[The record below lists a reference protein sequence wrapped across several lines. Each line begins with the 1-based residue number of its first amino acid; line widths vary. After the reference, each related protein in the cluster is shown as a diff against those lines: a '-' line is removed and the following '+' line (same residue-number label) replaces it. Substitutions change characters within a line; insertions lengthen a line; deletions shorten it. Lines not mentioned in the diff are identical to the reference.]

1 MTRVPLPLCFPL
13 LLYPWTTKYFI
24 RKDFY
29 KTVKLNNFYRS
40 VWCIRNSRSKELH
53 LDLELRDTF
62 IWLLLVLQRIWKI
75 KTRGSPF
82 TRFTYETQLALPVS
96 GLIPDCKSL
105 SSPCR
110 CLVFNFRQNFLFW
123 LPSRTLDKSLK
134 GSFFVHLFIPPFY
147 KCPTSHVPF

>member
-1 MTRVPLPLCFPL
+1 MTRVPLLLCFPL

-29 KTVKLNNFYRS
+29 KTVKLNNFCRS
-40 VWCIRNSRSKELH
+40 VWCIWNSRSKELH

-62 IWLLLVLQRIWKI
+62 DYCLFC
-75 KTRGSPF
+75 RGSEKLRHAVSPF
-82 TRFTYETQLALPVS
+82 TWFTYEIQLALPFR
-96 GLIPDCKSL
+96 GLIPDCMSL

-123 LPSRTLDKSLK
+123 LPSRTLAKSLK
-134 GSFFVHLFIPPFY
+134 DSFFVHLFIPLFY
-147 KCPTSHVPF
+147 KCPTSHALF